1 MSAKEFPAPF
11 TRATARLLIGPV
23 NHADAPSLPVGGLAG
38 DYNPKEL
45 QVDKS
50 MPWAKHSYTN
60 KNGDT
65 AKNERGNLH
74 LEFTG
79 AEGRTMSIELMF
91 DGYEDNV
98 SVADKVAMLESLTSV
113 IDPKSDDENK
123 RHPPLCVVA
132 WGQQGLPSFKCVIES
147 LSTKYTMFSSDGVPL
162 RATCTLKL
170 KEADTLTTK
179 DAEVDEKN
187 GTTSKKSKSSKTG
200 GK

>member
-1 MSAKEFPAPF
+1 MSAKKEFSAPF

-23 NHADAPSLPVGGLAG
+23 NTAEAPTLPKGGLAG

-45 QVDKS
+45 QIDKS

-65 AKNERGNLH
+65 AKDDRGNLH

-98 SVADKVAMLESLTSV
+98 SVSDRVAMLESLTAV
-113 IDPKSDDENK
+113 IDPKSPDENK
-123 RHPPLCVVA
+123 RRPPLCVVA

-162 RATCTLKL
+162 RAFCTLKL
-170 KEADTLTTK
+170 KEADTLSTK
-179 DAEVDEKN
+179 DAEVDKQREDEDKAAAA
-187 GTTSKKSKSSKTG
+187 KSGQK
-200 GK
+200 